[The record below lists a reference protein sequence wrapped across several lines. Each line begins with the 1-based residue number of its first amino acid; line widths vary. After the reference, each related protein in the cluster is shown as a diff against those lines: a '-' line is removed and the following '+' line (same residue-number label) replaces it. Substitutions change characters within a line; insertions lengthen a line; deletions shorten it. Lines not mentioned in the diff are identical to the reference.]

1 MEHEHDRERGREIVV
16 RGTGEARTLPDLAI
30 LQLAATADDASA
42 DGAQRRRGEIVAA
55 VDAVLEEHAA
65 AIARVLPAAVSVQPR
80 TRWHKGQ
87 DIRTGWRAS
96 RVTQVEVTGLDA
108 VGRIMA
114 GVAAAGAAVTGPRWS
129 LQPAN
134 PAHEAARVAAAE
146 DARRRAESYARALGL
161 TLGPVAWVAEP
172 GLRAGDGYVPRAGPG
187 IQLVAAGRMADEAV
201 EDVTPA
207 ELTVDAAVEVGF
219 AIV

>member
-1 MEHEHDRERGREIVV
+1 MEQQPDREIVV

-30 LQLAATADDASA
+30 LQIAASA
-42 DGAQRRRGEIVAA
+42 DGATAEGAQRRRGEIVAA
-55 VDAVLEEHAA
+55 VDAVLDEHAE
-65 AIARVLPAAVSVQPR
+65 AIARVLPAALSVQPR

-87 DIRTGWRAS
+87 DVRTGWRAS
-96 RVTQVEVTGLDA
+96 RITRVEVTGLDA

-129 LQPAN
+129 LQPDN

-172 GLRAGDGYVPRAGPG
+172 GLRAGGGDGHVPVASPRM
-187 IQLVAAGRMADEAV
+187 QMVAAVGTAEEPV

-207 ELTVDAAVEVGF
+207 ELTVEAAVEVGF

>member
-1 MEHEHDRERGREIVV
+1 MHHEPEREIVV

-30 LQLAATADDASA
+30 LQIAATADDASA
-42 DGAQRRRGEIVAA
+42 EGAQRRRGEIVAA
-55 VDAVLEEHAA
+55 VDAVLDEHAE
-65 AIARVLPAAVSVQPR
+65 AIARILPAAVSVQPR

-87 DIRTGWRAS
+87 DVRTGWRAS
-96 RVTQVEVTGLDA
+96 RYTQVEVTGLDA

-129 LQPAN
+129 LQPDN

-146 DARRRAESYARALGL
+146 DARRRGESYARALGL

-172 GLRAGDGYVPRAGPG
+172 GLRSPGPDYAMG
-187 IQLVAAGRMADEAV
+187 VAAPRLQFAAASAAAEEPV
-201 EDVTPA
+201 EEVTPA
-207 ELTVDAAVEVGF
+207 ELTVDAAVEVAF

>member
-1 MEHEHDRERGREIVV
+1 MEQQPDREIVV

-30 LQLAATADDASA
+30 LQIAASADDATA
-42 DGAQRRRGEIVAA
+42 EGAQRRRGEIVAA
-55 VDAVLEEHAA
+55 VDAVLDEHAE
-65 AIARVLPAAVSVQPR
+65 AIARVLPAALSVQPR

-87 DIRTGWRAS
+87 DVRTGWRAS
-96 RVTQVEVTGLDA
+96 RITQVEVTGLDA

-129 LQPAN
+129 LQPDN

-172 GLRAGDGYVPRAGPG
+172 GLRAGGGDGHVPVASPRM
-187 IQLVAAGRMADEAV
+187 QMVAAVGTAEEPV

-207 ELTVDAAVEVGF
+207 ELTVEAAVEVGF